1 MTEIW
6 RDIPGYGGLYQ
17 ASSEGRIRR
26 LYKSREPR
34 VLKIIEHQG
43 SCKNQCVVNVY
54 RSNGTRQQTTVL
66 RLVAMAFYPGQAEGK
81 NVVHRNGLHQDNTL
95 DNVLILD
102 SSATGKRYGT
112 RGRRKAVRL
121 VNGCGEIIEIFPSVH
136 AASRAT
142 GISRETIRN
151 HCNGRS
157 VWLLSNG
164 GRFRWDREGLYGT
177 P

>member
-6 RDIPGYGGLYQ
+6 RDIPGYSLYQ
-17 ASSEGRIRR
+17 ASSKGRIRR
-26 LYKSREPR
+26 LFKSREPLI
-34 VLKIIEHQG
+34 LKIIENQG
-43 SCKNQCVVNVY
+43 GCKNQCVVNVN
-54 RSNGTRQQTTVL
+54 RSDGTRQQVTVL
-66 RLVAMAFYPGQAEGK
+66 RLVALAFYPGQTEGK
-81 NVVHRNGLHQDNTL
+81 NVVHRNGLHHDNTPG
-95 DNVLILD
+95 NVLILD
-102 SSATGKRYGT
+102 SSAMGT
-112 RGRRKAVRL
+112 RCGTMARRKTVCL
-121 VNGCGEIIEIFPSVH
+121 VNGCGEIIEIFPSVT
-136 AASRAT
+136 AASHAT